1 MLDDDDGV
9 EPQFKA
15 VDEYHFEGN
24 DEPVC
29 FSILPLK
36 FDENDEVE
44 DCDSGNKVYLRGVV
58 DKSLFRVHRK
68 MVAWRVGLDS
78 EHPNILVRSSEGNWI
93 RLLKPRKCY
102 KEEIAR
108 SILITLQMLH
118 FVRKHHGDKRSLWGR
133 LWDHLDEVFDKLDT
147 KPAMDDLRKHHSL
160 IKLFLERDPILMRSK
175 LKSTGTI
182 SKFIDSDESRASNYD
197 GDYDNGDDNSDN
209 TFDVYNYNRVDS
221 GGGGGD
227 VSNGDTDSDD
237 GNDMLCALCDDGG
250 KLLSCMGQCKRS
262 FHPTKKDGRESKCKT
277 LCFTTAQLKEIGT
290 YLYKNC
296 EYQQHQCF
304 KCAELEP
311 SGGPNAKVFKCNIP
325 TCGHFY
331 HPKCA
336 AKLLEPDNSD
346 GDESCE
352 LAKCIMAGMSFTCPV
367 HWCFECGRMEDRT
380 QRELQFAVC
389 RRCPKSYHREC
400 LPRGISFET
409 KKYVK
414 QRAWELS
421 KVIVIYCLDH
431 KICKAT
437 GNASRDHIKFPPMP
451 KISKVEDLGKKKVK
465 VIGKRKRSVD
475 QCSTKSTQVSNRLH
489 KQNEEDTQRV
499 DADNSLEHM
508 VLKPEHSAM
517 RLKEDRLIEQSMVGV
532 ASLSAREDLKRQE
545 KQVGPSS
552 SFVMGTALTSC
563 AVGYKTEKRRKI
575 RPEKKTPPGT
585 SWNIARKSVLPS
597 EGILHHFVQDN
608 NALVDKAAG
617 LDGEIGK
624 IANDKDGNDR
634 EKLLA
639 HDSRKGY
646 DTNNDTSHENNEQ
659 NDVLGKLFVNK
670 DADGDQSKLK
680 SRKERSME
688 RQENAYGHDY
698 SISGQDKEI
707 CRIKNQMCQRMCEQ
721 DPRLDKG
728 KSDSGNDGVTQGHVD
743 ENRPEKQLNVPCVD
757 KMTITDIDA
766 QQECDEVQE
775 VCGDYASQEE
785 PNSSRCNS
793 NSKGVNIDT
802 YDDGQEAHY
811 DGSSYQCPSNN
822 KKPDDL
828 DCKLIKSGLKD
839 TLENRAT
846 EVSGSSRREDFK
858 HNTGTNSC
866 LSPMG
871 RNVEKKSTRPPEGQR
886 ICHDGHEQ
894 YAATENQH
902 IYQHRPNVNYS
913 SNENYDTRRWSPFP
927 PAYSGAAR
935 WQEPHPYPRGR
946 IHGITRWQSPPFY
959 PRSPRYFTTR
969 WHNPPFYPTRPEHAH
984 YKVEHNY
991 LHNLEYDEYGNLKR
1005 GGYNAMDHNNP
1016 AAWHSLQIN
1025 NGGAYRA
1032 HTGFS
1037 MGGHEAAYSGR
1048 NSTYGLR
1055 PVYLFGWEPWPP
1067 AAGSVTDRYI
1077 L

>member
-1 MLDDDDGV
+1 M
-9 EPQFKA
+9 
-15 VDEYHFEGN
+15 
-24 DEPVC
+24 
-29 FSILPLK
+29 
-36 FDENDEVE
+36 
-44 DCDSGNKVYLRGVV
+44 
-58 DKSLFRVHRK
+58 K

-78 EHPNILVRSSEGNWI
+78 EQPNILVRSSEGNWI

-102 KEEIAR
+102 KEKIAR

-133 LWDHLDEVFDKLDT
+133 LWDHLDEAFDKLDT
-147 KPAMDDLRKHHSL
+147 KPTMDDLRKHHSL

-175 LKSTGTI
+175 ILQRFVGDTAKTIKKLKSIGTI
-182 SKFIDSDESRASNYD
+182 SKFIDSDEPRASNYD
-197 GDYDNGDDNSDN
+197 GDYDNGDDNNGN
-209 TFDVYNYNRVDS
+209 TVDVYNYNKVDS
-221 GGGGGD
+221 GGGDDD
-227 VSNGDTDSDD
+227 VSSGDTDSDD

-277 LCFTTAQLKEIGT
+277 LCFTSAQLKEIGT
-290 YLYKNC
+290 YLRRNC

-331 HPKCA
+331 HPKCV

-346 GDESCE
+346 GDESCD
-352 LAKCIMAGMSFTCPV
+352 LAKRIMAGMSFTCPV

-409 KKYVK
+409 KKHVK
-414 QRAWELS
+414 QRAWEVS

-431 KICKAT
+431 KICKTT
-437 GNASRDHIKFPPMP
+437 GNASRDHIKFPPMR

-475 QCSTKSTQVSNRLH
+475 QCSAKSTQVSNRLH
-489 KQNEEDTQRV
+489 KQNEGTQRV
-499 DADNSLEHM
+499 NADNSLEHM

-517 RLKEDRLIEQSMVGV
+517 HLKEDLLIEQSMVGV
-532 ASLSAREDLKRQE
+532 ASLSGREDLKRQE

-552 SFVMGTALTSC
+552 SFVMGTTLPSC
-563 AVGYKTEKRRKI
+563 AVGCKTEKRRKS

-585 SWNIARKSVLPS
+585 SCNIARKSVLLS
-597 EGILHHFVQDN
+597 EGILDHFVQDN

-624 IANDKDGNDR
+624 IAYDKDGNEQ

-639 HDSRKGY
+639 HYSRKGY
-646 DTNNDTSHENNEQ
+646 DTNNDTSHVNNEQ
-659 NDVLGKLFVNK
+659 NDVLGKLFVDK
-670 DADGDQSKLK
+670 DADGDQNKLK
-680 SRKERSME
+680 SRKERSMT
-688 RQENAYGHDY
+688 RQENACGHDY
-698 SISGQDKEI
+698 SISGQHKEI
-707 CRIKNQMCQRMCEQ
+707 CRVNQKCQRMSEQ
-721 DPRLDKG
+721 DPRSDKG
-728 KSDSGNDGVTQGHVD
+728 KSDSGNGGVTQGHVD
-743 ENRPEKQLNVPCVD
+743 ENRPKKQLHVPCVD
-757 KMTITDIDA
+757 KMTIIDIDA

-793 NSKGVNIDT
+793 NSKGVDIDT
-802 YDDGQEAHY
+802 SCDKSMKRREPKEKPTDGNNADLDKNRKCYHKDDGQEAHY
-811 DGSSYQCPSNN
+811 DDSSYQCPSNN

-828 DCKLIKSGLKD
+828 DCKLIKSGLKGLPCND
-839 TLENRAT
+839 ENRVA

-858 HNTGTNSC
+858 HNMGTNSS

-871 RNVEKKSTRPPEGQR
+871 RNVEKKPMRPLEGQR
-886 ICHDGHEQ
+886 IYHDGHEQ

-902 IYQHRPNVNYS
+902 IYQHRANVNYS

-927 PAYSGAAR
+927 PAYSSAAR

-946 IHGITRWQSPPFY
+946 IHGITGWQSPPFY
-959 PRSPRYFTTR
+959 PRSPGYFTTR
-969 WHNPPFYPTRPEHAH
+969 WHNPPSYPTRPDHAH
-984 YKVEHNY
+984 YTVEHNY
-991 LHNLEYDEYGNLKR
+991 LHNLEYDEYGNLKH

-1016 AAWHSLQIN
+1016 AASHSLQIN

-1032 HTGFS
+1032 HAGFS
-1037 MGGHEAAYSGR
+1037 MGGHEAAYSAR

-1055 PVYLFGWEPWPP
+1055 PGYLFGRERRPP
-1067 AAGSVTDRYI
+1067 AAGSVTDRYAPH
-1077 L
+1077 LEQTNYQPRG